1 MSNVVKLADVRK
13 QRRGK
18 PAHPADDLSFMK
30 LRKPRG
36 SGIDYWAVE
45 ASGDYSA
52 DCDKGNE
59 LGREYLAY
67 LGQHPTVWNASLL
80 NCIVHDMVSQRAGG
94 RLTGIEIGFLSRV
107 NEYAMATAAALVE
120 REARA

>member
-1 MSNVVKLADVRK
+1 MSNIIKLVDVRK
-13 QRRGK
+13 RRRAK
-18 PAHPADDLSFMK
+18 VAHHADVLSFMK

-36 SGIDYWAVE
+36 SGIDYWAVA
-45 ASGDYSA
+45 ASGDYSR
-52 DCDKGNE
+52 DCETGTA

-67 LGQHPTVWNASLL
+67 LGQYPTVGNATLL

-94 RLTGIEIGFLSRV
+94 RLTGIEIGFLCRV

-120 REARA
+120 REALK